1 MVEWAESE
9 AEVKNSQCV
18 CVCVCV
24 CVAGRT
30 CQHRTRKQI
39 TCGFEVM

>member
-9 AEVKNSQCV
+9 AEVKNSQCE
-18 CVCVCV
+18 CVCV